1 MSDFLKRLGLALH
14 VLFYLTFFANLI
26 AAIILSADDDSF
38 VVFIFLSPISLFI
51 GWGLRWLFTG
61 DIANIIPLMDIHKQA
76 IRSIPR
82 VIKSIDNP
90 LEYLLSP
97 LLATVILMIGVA
109 NLYEYEKLQNQ
120 WEEKI
125 YGAQCENFQLNFNDK
140 VYTCSDFPAV
150 CKKEYSRFNDSLGK
164 ANSEAERAERKDNI
178 FSDILS
184 RRITPLN
191 ICVKLNGK
199 SDFFRKPDLTDA
211 LTVAPEMTAI
221 IFSSAF
227 SLLALLHFLIRSI
240 LFYRRTKTK

>member
-26 AAIILSADDDSF
+26 AAIILSVDDDSF
-38 VVFIFLSPISLFI
+38 IVFIFLSPISLFI

-76 IRSIPR
+76 IGSIPR

-97 LLATVILMIGVA
+97 LLATIILMIGVV

-125 YGAQCENFQLNFNDK
+125 YGAQCKYFQLDIYDK

-150 CKKEYSRFNDSLGK
+150 CKKEYSRFKNWGGK
-164 ANSEAERAERKDNI
+164 SEAEKDTI
-178 FSDILS
+178 FSNLSLMDIPMS
-184 RRITPLN
+184 
-191 ICVKLNGK
+191 ICVRFN
-199 SDFFRKPDLTDA
+199 SEIDFYRKPDVRDA